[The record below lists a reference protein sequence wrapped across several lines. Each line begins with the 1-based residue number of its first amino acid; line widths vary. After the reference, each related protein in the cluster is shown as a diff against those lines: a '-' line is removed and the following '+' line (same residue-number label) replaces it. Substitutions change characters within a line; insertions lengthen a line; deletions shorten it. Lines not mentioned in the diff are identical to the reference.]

1 MINED
6 EELREEE
13 VRLPPDHTVSKMRL
27 VRMGLGM
34 NLLVGGRST
43 CPGGFEMRTISLER
57 RFYVRTC
64 YVGQSSP
71 TTLRSCLRKHNRSA
85 RKIFHPFSYF
95 VFINWVSIATSLAFI
110 FLVFRAGILAPHFGS
125 KFREEEQS
133 IRILHALESSCIIGI
148 HSAVAG
154 FIVENPSSSQ
164 SPTKEKGEWW

>member
-85 RKIFHPFSYF
+85 RKIFHPFSSF

-110 FLVFRAGILAPHFGS
+110 FMVFRAGILAPHLS
-125 KFREEEQS
+125 KVPGRRTINS
-133 IRILHALESSCIIGI
+133 NSACARIFVHHWHSLCGCWLHR
-148 HSAVAG
+148 
-154 FIVENPSSSQ
+154 
-164 SPTKEKGEWW
+164 